1 MTPSIWRW
9 IYLATTVGPVAG
21 PILSYSMI
29 IFGIFLLAIVF
40 LKAYKNFVI
49 GQNSIE
55 IMEIGRETI
64 RRGSTLIISSSHK
77 LMPCKE
83 AMYQPLNKM
92 DAEENSNENL
102 PDFKIRRSELSQSLD
117 ELKGVF
123 KKSEF
128 VKTNFETET
137 ESLIRSDNTF
147 IKSELRRCS
156 VLNLRDSYYF

>member
-1 MTPSIWRW
+1 
-9 IYLATTVGPVAG
+9 
-21 PILSYSMI
+21 
-29 IFGIFLLAIVF
+29 
-40 LKAYKNFVI
+40 
-49 GQNSIE
+49 
-55 IMEIGRETI
+55 MEIGRETI

-128 VKTNFETET
+128 VKTNFEAET